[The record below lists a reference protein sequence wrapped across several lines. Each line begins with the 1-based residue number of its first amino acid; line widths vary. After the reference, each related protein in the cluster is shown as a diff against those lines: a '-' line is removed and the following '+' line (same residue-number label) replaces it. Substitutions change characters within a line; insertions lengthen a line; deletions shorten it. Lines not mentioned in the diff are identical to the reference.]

1 MVKGDITSFALC
13 KRGPKLTHLFFA
25 YDNLLLCRATLIE
38 CGKMMDLLSAYEGA
52 LGQKVNKEK
61 TAIFFSKVVNEASR
75 QLIKGILGV
84 QEIQHYKKYLRLPSL
99 VGKGKKASFAYIKER
114 VWRKLQGWKGK
125 LLSQAGREVLIKSVK
140 QVILTYAMGCFKLL
154 LGLCHEIEVLIRKF
168 WWGQ

>member
-13 KRGPKLTHLFFA
+13 KRGLKLTHLFFA
-25 YDNLLLCRATLIE
+25 YDNLLFCKAIPIE

-61 TAIFFSKVVNEASR
+61 TTIFFSKVVNEASR

-99 VGKGKKASFAYIKER
+99 VGREKKLA
-114 VWRKLQGWKGK
+114 LP
-125 LLSQAGREVLIKSVK
+125 
-140 QVILTYAMGCFKLL
+140 T
-154 LGLCHEIEVLIRKF
+154 
-168 WWGQ
+168 

>member
-1 MVKGDITSFALC
+1 MLFRSSSFLFLLCTKGLHGLIKQAVAKGDITGFALC

-25 YDNLLLCRATLIE
+25 NDNLPLCRATPIE

-84 QEIQHYKKYLRLPSL
+84 QEI
-99 VGKGKKASFAYIKER
+99 
-114 VWRKLQGWKGK
+114 
-125 LLSQAGREVLIKSVK
+125 
-140 QVILTYAMGCFKLL
+140 
-154 LGLCHEIEVLIRKF
+154 
-168 WWGQ
+168 

>member
-1 MVKGDITSFALC
+1 MSFLFLLCTEGLHGLIKQAVAKGDITGFALC

-25 YDNLLLCRATLIE
+25 NDNLPLCRATPIE

-84 QEIQHYKKYLRLPSL
+84 QEIQHYEK
-99 VGKGKKASFAYIKER
+99 
-114 VWRKLQGWKGK
+114 
-125 LLSQAGREVLIKSVK
+125 
-140 QVILTYAMGCFKLL
+140 
-154 LGLCHEIEVLIRKF
+154 
-168 WWGQ
+168 